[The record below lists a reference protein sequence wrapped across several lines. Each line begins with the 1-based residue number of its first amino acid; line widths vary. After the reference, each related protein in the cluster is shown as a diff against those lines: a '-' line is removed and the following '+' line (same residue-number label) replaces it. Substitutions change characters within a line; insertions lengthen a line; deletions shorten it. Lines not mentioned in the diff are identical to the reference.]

1 MADVFIPSDV
11 LGPLIASTIQSHV
24 SQAKFHCPDHCSEC
38 QSVLWLKDNAP
49 AMASVAVQRTE
60 IPSDWQWQ
68 HADGTID
75 WASVEAM
82 FTSQEECLHDQHRSD
97 DNSAGPSPEP
107 AS

>member
-1 MADVFIPSDV
+1 MADVFVPSDV

-24 SQAKFHCPDHCSEC
+24 AQAKLHCPDHCSEC
-38 QSVLWLKDNAP
+38 QAVAWLRDNAP
-49 AMASVAVQRTE
+49 AMASTAVQRTG

-68 HADGTID
+68 RGDGTID
-75 WASVEAM
+75 WASVTTM

-97 DNSAGPSPEP
+97 DNPGGPSPQP